1 LAEVNLEQNVSLI
14 FNENIFHFLGVF
26 LISRQTHVREPKG

>member
-14 FNENIFHFLGVF
+14 LNESIFHFLGG
-26 LISRQTHVREPKG
+26 LSDIQANTCS